1 MSEETKRALLAAAAN
16 RMGVT
21 PLARQLNVPDSL
33 LAAWMSGHASMPDRK
48 LLVLAALLE
57 KLSDNP

>member
-16 RMGVT
+16 RLGVT
-21 PLARQLNVPDSL
+21 PLARKLNVPDSL

-48 LLVLAALLE
+48 LLLLAALLE
-57 KLSDNP
+57 KPGDNP